1 MKKIL
6 GITIITAIICMG
18 LAYHK
23 SNNIINPNNIISIQ
37 FSNKIKTDRQ
47 EIKNKDIKLIVN
59 ILNTAKYDS
68 DFNDGKSIK
77 IIENS
82 LTLWIKY
89 SDNAEVTVQFW
100 DDRIKV
106 NGIWYLLNINKIKKV
121 IYWNNL
127 ELKLIDIILIK
138 GFLFFENKFSLKKLF
153 KVV

>member
-1 MKKIL
+1 MKKIV
-6 GITIITAIICMG
+6 GITIVTAIICIG

-37 FSNKIKTDRQ
+37 FSDRIKTDRQ

-89 SDNAEVTVQFW
+89 SDNTEVTVQFW

-106 NGIWYLLNINKIKKV
+106 NGIWYLLNINKIKKI
-121 IYWNNL
+121 IYWDSL

-138 GFLFFENKFSLKKLF
+138 EFLSFGNKFFFEKTL
-153 KVV
+153 

>member
-37 FSNKIKTDRQ
+37 FSDRIKTDRQ

-68 DFNDGKSIK
+68 DFNDRKSIK

-82 LTLWIKY
+82 LTLWMKY
-89 SDNAEVTVQFW
+89 GDNTEVTVQFW

-106 NGIWYLLNINKIKKV
+106 NGIWYLLNINKIKKI
-121 IYWNNL
+121 IYWDSL
-127 ELKLIDIILIK
+127 ELKLIDIIIIK
-138 GFLFFENKFSLKKLF
+138 EFLSFENKFSLKKLL

>member
-6 GITIITAIICMG
+6 GITIICMG

-37 FSNKIKTDRQ
+37 FSDRIKTDRQ

-89 SDNAEVTVQFW
+89 SDNTEVTVQFW

-106 NGIWYLLNINKIKKV
+106 NGIWYLLNINKIKKI
-121 IYWNNL
+121 IYWDSL

-138 GFLFFENKFSLKKLF
+138 EFLSFGNKFFFEKTL
-153 KVV
+153 

>member
-37 FSNKIKTDRQ
+37 FSDRIKTDRQ

-89 SDNAEVTVQFW
+89 SDNTEVTVQFW

-106 NGIWYLLNINKIKKV
+106 NGIWYLLNINKIKKI
-121 IYWNNL
+121 IYWDSL

-138 GFLFFENKFSLKKLF
+138 EFLSFENKFSLKKLL

>member
-1 MKKIL
+1 
-6 GITIITAIICMG
+6 MG

-37 FSNKIKTDRQ
+37 FSDKIKTGRQ

-59 ILNTAKYDS
+59 ILNIAKYDS
-68 DFNDGKSIK
+68 DFNDRKSIK

-82 LTLWIKY
+82 LTIWIKY
-89 SDNAEVTVQFW
+89 KDNTEVTVKLW

-138 GFLFFENKFSLKKLF
+138 GFLFF
-153 KVV
+153 

>member
-6 GITIITAIICMG
+6 GITIVTAIICMG

-37 FSNKIKTDRQ
+37 FSDRIKTDRQ

-82 LTLWIKY
+82 LTIWIKY
-89 SDNAEVTVQFW
+89 SDNTEVTVKLW
-100 DDRIKV
+100 NDRIKV
-106 NGIWYLLNINKIKKV
+106 NGIWYLLNINEIKKI
-121 IYWNNL
+121 IY
-127 ELKLIDIILIK
+127 
-138 GFLFFENKFSLKKLF
+138 
-153 KVV
+153 

>member
-18 LAYHK
+18 LVYHK

-37 FSNKIKTDRQ
+37 FSDKIKTVRQ
-47 EIKNKDIKLIVN
+47 EIKNKDIKSIVN

-77 IIENS
+77 IIEN
-82 LTLWIKY
+82 LVTIWIKY
-89 SDNAEVTVQFW
+89 SDNTEVTVQLW
-100 DDRIKV
+100 GDRIKV
-106 NGIWYLLNINKIKKV
+106 NGIWYLLNINEIKKI
-121 IYWNNL
+121 IYWNSL
-127 ELKLIDIILIK
+127 ELKLIDIISIK
-138 GFLFFENKFSLKKLF
+138 EFLFFGNKFSLKNLF

>member
-6 GITIITAIICMG
+6 GITIITAIICMR
-18 LAYHK
+18 LVYHK

-47 EIKNKDIKLIVN
+47 EIKNKDIKLIVS

-77 IIENS
+77 MIENS
-82 LTLWIKY
+82 LSLWIKY
-89 SDNAEVTVQFW
+89 SDNTEVTVQFW

-106 NGIWYLLNINKIKKV
+106 NGIWYLLDINKIKKI
-121 IYWNNL
+121 IYWDD
-127 ELKLIDIILIK
+127 LKLK
-138 GFLFFENKFSLKKLF
+138 
-153 KVV
+153 

>member
-18 LAYHK
+18 LVYHK

-37 FSNKIKTDRQ
+37 FSDKIKTDRQ
-47 EIKNKDIKLIVN
+47 EIKNKDIKSIVN

-89 SDNAEVTVQFW
+89 SDNAEVTVQLW
-100 DDRIKV
+100 DNRIKV
-106 NGIWYLLNINKIKKV
+106 NGIWYLLNINEIKKI
-121 IYWNNL
+121 IYWNSL
-127 ELKLIDIILIK
+127 ELKLIDIISIK
-138 GFLFFENKFSLKKLF
+138 EFLFFGNKFSLKNLF

>member
-1 MKKIL
+1 MKKIV
-6 GITIITAIICMG
+6 GITIVTAIICIG

-37 FSNKIKTDRQ
+37 FSDRIKTDRQ

-89 SDNAEVTVQFW
+89 GDNTEVTVQFW

-121 IYWNNL
+121 IY
-127 ELKLIDIILIK
+127 
-138 GFLFFENKFSLKKLF
+138 
-153 KVV
+153 

>member
-37 FSNKIKTDRQ
+37 FSDKIKTVRQ

-82 LTLWIKY
+82 LTIWIKY
-89 SDNAEVTVQFW
+89 SDNTEVTVKLW
-100 DDRIKV
+100 NDRIKV
-106 NGIWYLLNINKIKKV
+106 NGIWYLLNINEIKKI
-121 IYWNNL
+121 IY
-127 ELKLIDIILIK
+127 
-138 GFLFFENKFSLKKLF
+138 
-153 KVV
+153 

>member
-18 LAYHK
+18 LVYHK

-37 FSNKIKTDRQ
+37 FSDRIKTDRQ

-89 SDNAEVTVQFW
+89 SDNAEVTVQLW
-100 DDRIKV
+100 DNRIKV
-106 NGIWYLLNINKIKKV
+106 NGIWYLLNINEIKKI
-121 IYWNNL
+121 IYWNSL
-127 ELKLIDIILIK
+127 ELKLIDIISIK
-138 GFLFFENKFSLKKLF
+138 EFLFFGNKFSLKNLF

>member
-1 MKKIL
+1 MKKIF
-6 GITIITAIICMG
+6 GITIVTAIICMG
-18 LAYHK
+18 LVYHK

-37 FSNKIKTDRQ
+37 FSDRIKTDRQ

-89 SDNAEVTVQFW
+89 SDNTEVTVQFW

-106 NGIWYLLNINKIKKV
+106 NGIWYLLNINKIKKI
-121 IYWNNL
+121 IYWNSL
-127 ELKLIDIILIK
+127 ELKLIDIILVK
-138 GFLFFENKFSLKKLF
+138 EFLSFGNKFFFEKTL
-153 KVV
+153 